1 MDFSLLLHGDL
12 KSLIQAIGY
21 LGVITIVFAE
31 SGMLIG
37 FFLPGDSL
45 LFTAGFLA
53 SQGYFNIFWLTL
65 GCFVAAVVGDSVGY
79 IIGDKFGK
87 KLFQRNDSM
96 FFRKDHLLKA
106 QAFYQ
111 KHGGKAIIL
120 ARFMPVI
127 RAFAPVAAGMADMK
141 YSAFVFYNIIGG
153 LLWAVGLTL
162 SGYFLG
168 SVIPDV
174 DKYLLPIVGAIV
186 LLSISPALIHILKDP
201 KDIRLL
207 LSKLGLKR

>member
-141 YSAFVFYNIIGG
+141 YSVFVFYNIIGG